1 MEQFVPIFTWFN
13 RIKDKGDDV
22 LPVLCVFLVIA
33 CYFDYRRCRIPNLLL
48 GALLLYGLLQSFI
61 NGGVQ
66 DFALFM
72 GITLLVML
80 VFYPFFKIGCIGAGD
95 VKLFGICAGFFPL
108 GKILL
113 FLFFSLLISAGISLF
128 RMLQNNNLQERFFY
142 LGEYLLDVFQ
152 SRRFKLYLENMRG
165 QAAGICLSGP
175 ILCSAL
181 LYWGGFY

>member
-1 MEQFVPIFTWFN
+1 M
-13 RIKDKGDDV
+13 
-22 LPVLCVFLVIA
+22 PVLCVFLVIA
-33 CYFDYRRCRIPNLLL
+33 CFFDYRRCRIPNLLL

-128 RMLQNNNLQERFFY
+128 RMLQNNNLQERFFIWESICWMCFKADTSSCIWKICADRRREFVCQDRY
-142 LGEYLLDVFQ
+142 CAAHYCIGE
-152 SRRFKLYLENMRG
+152 
-165 QAAGICLSGP
+165 
-175 ILCSAL
+175 
-181 LYWGGFY
+181 GFTDL